1 MGIRVKLRSEEKPR
15 KVDGHR
21 AEEQQAT
28 WLVLFDGNEKVIGRI
43 RLDDVE
49 GWWNESEASSE
60 PEPAF

>member
-1 MGIRVKLRSEEKPR
+1 MSIRVKFRSEEKPR
-15 KVDGHR
+15 KVDGLR

-49 GWWNESEASSE
+49 AWWHESEAPSE